1 MTRVSRV
8 SNVWAKTTDLQV
20 VSGHGCRVVD
30 VNGVEYLDFT
40 AGIAA
45 ASTGHWPGR
54 SGEIGEGGPLI
65 AQPNIADLLDRVPLA
80 EIARVDRDVLPAE
93 WRGGTRS

>member
-1 MTRVSRV
+1 MTGASHI
-8 SNVWAKTTDLQV
+8 SNVWKKTTDLQV

-45 ASTGHWPGR
+45 ASTGHSHPMVVQA
-54 SGEIGEGGPLI
+54 I
-65 AQPNIADLLDRVPLA
+65 
-80 EIARVDRDVLPAE
+80 
-93 WRGGTRS
+93 